1 MLLSRFYI
9 FLFLSAFMFYPAKKI
24 DAQQP
29 AVKSNDG
36 EFLKFPWTGGLDAC
50 QFGEMDLNG
59 DGINDLLVFDR
70 RGNRLLC
77 FLNDGLTGEISYTYA
92 PQYHKYFPELFEW
105 VVFTDYNNDG
115 KTDIFT
121 YSPGW
126 AGMRVFKNISEDH
139 IEFELT
145 VSPYL
150 SSFQGSGYVNIIS
163 TNADYPAI
171 VDIDGDGDLDI
182 LTFWALGTFIE
193 LHKNQSMEKYGHADS
208 LDYIKTDFCWGRIAE
223 NEENNILYLD
233 TCLFNREML
242 ETKEGFR
249 HRGATMLVNDFT
261 GNGLPDMLLS
271 DVDYPGLTLLVNGGT
286 LDNAIIVSQ
295 DTTFPS
301 NDVQVKL
308 FSMPFAALIDV
319 NNDGKMDLLVSPFDP
334 NPSVTENEKSIWLYL
349 NTGSDALPEF
359 RLETKEFLQ
368 NQMIDHGSGAYPILY
383 DIFGRGKKDLIIGNV
398 GTYIRSWY
406 IGLTLHSEYLSR
418 LAYYENLGDKN
429 DLAFQLMD
437 DDLAGLSS
445 LKLRGLVPAIADIS
459 GNGLPDLLV
468 GNETG
473 KLIYAEQTT
482 PKQWTIQSQNYLN
495 INVGSWSSPQL
506 FDLDED
512 GIPDLVIGSRNG
524 KITFYKGFQSNDK
537 LSFNFVTDNLGDVNV
552 TDFALSYD
560 GYSTPCFFYT
570 PENEIMLLV
579 GSEQGKLF
587 LFDQIR
593 GNLEGTFRE
602 RTNWESI
609 IDTNLNHIDLGMR
622 TAGWIGKMAESE
634 KLQLVAGNYSGGLQ
648 LFNAEAMVAPGLI
661 ETSKKIFEVFPNPAN
676 NQVEIKLNE
685 SISTPIYIGVYDLEG
700 RKLLSDRIELTNT
713 TKTIDLQFLKRGVYL
728 IKLENNNLSS
738 SVKMVKY

>member
-1 MLLSRFYI
+1 
-9 FLFLSAFMFYPAKKI
+9 MFYPAKKI

-50 QFGEMDLNG
+50 QFGEIDLNG

-77 FLNDGLTGEISYTYA
+77 FLNDGLIGEISYTYA

-105 VVFTDYNNDG
+105 VVFADYNFDG
-115 KTDIFT
+115 KPDIFT

-126 AGMRVFKNISEDH
+126 AGMRVFENISSEH
-139 IEFELT
+139 IAFELV

-150 SSFQGSGYVNIIS
+150 TSFQGSGYVNIIS

-193 LHKNQSMEKYGHADS
+193 LHTNQSMEKYGHADS
-208 LDYIKTDFCWGRIAE
+208 LDFLKTDFCWGRIAE

-233 TCLFNREML
+233 TCLFNREIK
-242 ETKEGFR
+242 TDGFR

-261 GNGLPDMLLS
+261 GDGLVDILLA
-271 DVDYPGLTLLVNGGT
+271 DVDYPGLTLLVNGGNNE
-286 LDNAIIVSQ
+286 NAVMISQ

-308 FSMPFAALIDV
+308 FSMPSATLIDV
-319 NNDGKMDLLVSPFDP
+319 NNDGLKDLLVSPFDP
-334 NPSVTENEKSIWLYL
+334 NYLVTENESSIWLYL
-349 NTGSDALPEF
+349 NTGTNELPVF

-383 DIFGRGKKDLIIGNV
+383 DIFGNGKKDLIVGNA
-398 GTYIRSWY
+398 GTYVRSWY
-406 IGLTLHSEYLSR
+406 IGLTLHSEHISQ
-418 LAYYENLGDKN
+418 LAYYERIDNEN
-429 DLAFQLMD
+429 ELAFQLMD
-437 DDLAGLSS
+437 NDLAGLSS
-445 LKLRGLVPAIADIS
+445 LKLRGLIPAIGDIS

-468 GNETG
+468 GNENG
-473 KLIYAEQTT
+473 KLIFVEQSS
-482 PKQWTIQSQNYLN
+482 PNQWTIQSQNYLD

-506 FDLDED
+506 FDVDED
-512 GIPDLVIGSRNG
+512 ETTDLVIGSRNG
-524 KITFYKGFQSNDK
+524 KIAFYKGVQSNNR
-537 LSFNFVTDNLGDVNV
+537 LTFEFVTDNLGGVNV
-552 TDFALSYD
+552 TDFTLSYD
-560 GYSTPCFFYT
+560 GYSTPSFFYT

-602 RTNWESI
+602 RTNWESL

-622 TAGWIGKMAESE
+622 TAGWIGKLAESE

-648 LFNAEAMVAPGLI
+648 LFNAEALVAPGLI
-661 ETSKKIFEVFPNPAN
+661 ETSKKNFEIFPNPAN
-676 NQVEIKLNE
+676 NQVAIKLIE
-685 SISTPIYIGVYDLEG
+685 SISTPIYIGLYDLEG
-700 RKLLSDRIELTNT
+700 RKLLSDRIEPTNT

-728 IKLENNNLSS
+728 IKLENNDLSS